1 MEKQQRVFCQWLEDQ
16 GFREGLQVDRM
27 DNDKGYDKTNCRLL
41 PPTFNGIN
49 KRGFGK
55 TKVSGVV
62 FREDCSHNP
71 YLSYVKIFGKHYEIR
86 YCQTLLDAASVRISV
101 TNKIC
106 NRVALL
112 CKEQRD
118 IPIKDLE
125 PQFIMIVEEEIA
137 KYK

>member
-1 MEKQQRVFCQWLEDQ
+1 MVL
-16 GFREGLQVDRM
+16 
-27 DNDKGYDKTNCRLL
+27 RLFGIK
-41 PPTFNGIN
+41 FNIARS
-49 KRGFGK
+49 K
-55 TKVSGVV
+55 
-62 FREDCSHNP
+62 
-71 YLSYVKIFGKHYEIR
+71 
-86 YCQTLLDAASVRISV
+86 TLLDAASVRISV

-125 PQFIMIVEEEIA
+125 PQFIKIVEEEIS

>member
-1 MEKQQRVFCQWLEDQ
+1 MFCQWLEEQ
-16 GFREGLQVDRM
+16 GFRDGLQVDRI
-27 DNDKGYDKTNCRLL
+27 DNNKGYDEINCRLL

-49 KRGFGK
+49 KRGRGES
-55 TKVSGVV
+55 KVCGVR
-62 FREDCSHNP
+62 FRADYSIHN
-71 YLSYVKIFGKHYEIR
+71 YLAYVKVYGKYYEIK
-86 YCQTLLDAASVRISV
+86 YCKTLLDAASIRISV